1 MMSDYKL
8 MRRTRP
14 DGNCFFRAF
23 AFAYFETLLND
34 PTELE
39 RFSQVATK
47 TKNDLIKL
55 GVLAFTVED
64 FHDNVSLASTKKG
77 SNRSLSSFKESWTRF
92 EPKKCQLLSN
102 FWKSSMNRECQTTL
116 WCTFG
121 LLHRVTC
128 S

>member
-1 MMSDYKL
+1 MKADYEM

-23 AFAYFETLLND
+23 AFAYFESLLND
-34 PTELE
+34 PLELD

-64 FHDNVSLASTKKG
+64 FHDNVS
-77 SNRSLSSFKESWTRF
+77 SSQPALRIYI
-92 EPKKCQLLSN
+92 LL
-102 FWKSSMNRECQTTL
+102 
-116 WCTFG
+116 
-121 LLHRVTC
+121 C
-128 S
+128 SF

>member
-1 MMSDYKL
+1 MKDDYGM

-23 AFAYFETLLND
+23 AFAYFESLLND
-34 PTELE
+34 DIELE

-64 FHDNVSLASTKKG
+64 FHDNVSLFATILTAQLNQSYSVPTCIEPNPIK
-77 SNRSLSSFKESWTRF
+77 RSIDNATTSGRF
-92 EPKKCQLLSN
+92 Q
-102 FWKSSMNRECQTTL
+102 
-116 WCTFG
+116 
-121 LLHRVTC
+121 
-128 S
+128 